1 MDNIPIVDAH
11 HHLWDLEN
19 EKTKYSWLMVKEG
32 EAFFGDYGAIRKS
45 YKLDDY
51 LNDAKNQN
59 LIKSVHVQA
68 EHDDDSPV
76 SETEWL
82 QTLADNHNS
91 KLPNAIV
98 AFADFS
104 KDNIV
109 EILDRHQE
117 YKNTRGIRQILSFN
131 SDER

>member
-19 EKTKYSWLMVKEG
+19 EKTKYSWLMVSEG

-45 YKLDDY
+45 YLLDDY

-76 SETEWL
+76 NETEWL
-82 QTLADNHNS
+82 QKLADNHNA

-98 AFADFS
+98 TFS
-104 KDNIV
+104 CSHISYS
-109 EILDRHQE
+109 EAPSIAIP
-117 YKNTRGIRQILSFN
+117 GITSFIPYIAP
-131 SDER
+131 

>member
-19 EKTKYSWLMVKEG
+19 EKTKYSWLMVSEG

-45 YKLDDY
+45 YLLDDY

-68 EHDDDSPV
+68 EHDDVLPVYVTKLLQHLSDSHK
-76 SETEWL
+76 TNL
-82 QTLADNHNS
+82 L
-91 KLPNAIV
+91 L
-98 AFADFS
+98 
-104 KDNIV
+104 
-109 EILDRHQE
+109 
-117 YKNTRGIRQILSFN
+117 
-131 SDER
+131 